1 MTERVLN
8 VKYDRSKKYFDIIKF
23 LRHKHVLEDVDVI
36 GSISDTIATR
46 VDQPKANCM
55 SRNFEETRISG
66 EFRNIEFLPD

>member
-46 VDQPKANCM
+46 VDQPKAKLYVAKLRRDSNIQG
-55 SRNFEETRISG
+55 IS
-66 EFRNIEFLPD
+66 